1 MIVTIENLLTPDEVA
16 GMLERLNA
24 AAVVDGRVTAG
35 RQSALAKNNLQLPE
49 GSPAASELGA
59 AVLQVLRRNPT
70 FASAALPL
78 KVFPPLFNRYD
89 EGMRFDPHI
98 DNAIRFSETARY
110 RTDLSATLFLSDPE
124 DYDGGA
130 LIVSDTY
137 GEHAVKLTAGALV
150 LYPAASLH
158 RVAAITRGRRWAS
171 FFWVQSMVRDDG
183 QRSLLYKMDQSIQSL
198 SARCGPDDKEVLALT
213 GTYHNLIRMWADV

>member
-49 GSPAASELGA
+49 GSPAAS
-59 AVLQVLRRNPT
+59 
-70 FASAALPL
+70 
-78 KVFPPLFNRYD
+78 